1 MEVGVRELRNHL
13 SRYLD
18 RVRDGEE
25 VIVTDRGR
33 AVARVVPVADER
45 VLDRL
50 MYGQQSL
57 SPFLGRRDF
66 ELPALGRHGPDEG
79 ARIVSAMQCAVRR

>member
-1 MEVGVRELRNHL
+1 MEVGIRERKNHL

-18 RVRDGEE
+18 RVRDGDE

-33 AVARVVPVADER
+33 AIARVVPFGEER

-50 MYGQQSL
+50 VADGVVT
-57 SPFLGRRDF
+57 PARR
-66 ELPALGRHGPDEG
+66 EKQRATKPIATKGP
-79 ARIVSAMQCAVRR
+79 VSDLVGEQRR